1 MSMLLSDLLKDVVT
15 VPTSKDMQITGI
27 SEYSA
32 DVISGDLFIA
42 TSGLQY
48 SADAIAN
55 GAVAIICESHGEV
68 ETLRMDSTIPMFPC
82 NNLAGF
88 VGDIAARFYGEINA
102 DIKTIAV
109 TGTDGKSSVAH
120 LVAQALEQSDQRC
133 GLIGTLGYGRL
144 ANLSEATHTT
154 PPIARIA
161 REYFKFNEMGCT
173 AVAMEASSHGI
184 QQGRLSNVPIH
195 TAVLTNITRD
205 HLDYHKSVEDYI
217 QAKAGLFFTH
227 QPENAVINLDD
238 AIGRQWCEQLDSLV
252 AVITFSLG
260 NVEADVYAIDVQY
273 LQNATMMKLSI
284 KGKETHVH
292 VPLLGEFNVLNVLAV
307 AAILLSLG
315 KNHQQI
321 EQALNKLDAVPGRMQ
336 RVSVQKGTVAVVVD
350 YAHTPAALFAAL
362 NAVREHCVGKL
373 ICVFGCGGNRDA
385 GKRSQMGK
393 IASRYSDHA
402 VITSDNPRNEKPQ
415 DIIDEII
422 SGCVNKDSYTVIVDR
437 KQAIEYALQMAS
449 ANDAVL
455 IAGKGHEKY
464 QYIKDQKLAF
474 DDVEIAAKQL
484 ARLAHG

>member
-1 MSMLLSDLLKDVVT
+1 MSMLLSDLLEDVVT
-15 VPTSKDMQITGI
+15 VPASKDMQITGI
-27 SEYSA
+27 SEYSS
-32 DVISGDLFIA
+32 DVTSGDLFIA

-55 GAVAIICESHGEV
+55 GAIAIIYESHGEV
-68 ETLRMDSTIPMFPC
+68 EALRMDSAIPMFPC
-82 NNLAGF
+82 KGLAGF
-88 VGDIAARFYGEINA
+88 VGDIAACFYGEINA
-102 DIKTIAV
+102 EIKTIAI

-120 LVAQALEQSDQRC
+120 LVAQALEQSDDRC

-144 ANLSEATHTT
+144 VNLSEATHTT
-154 PPIARIA
+154 PPMARIA
-161 REYFKFNEMGCT
+161 KEYFKFNEMGCT
-173 AVAMEASSHGI
+173 AVAIEASSHGI

-227 QPENAVINLDD
+227 KPENAVINLDD
-238 AIGRQWCEQLDSLV
+238 AIGSQWCGQLDSLA
-252 AVITFSLG
+252 AVITFSLS

-273 LQNATMMKLSI
+273 LHSVTMMKLSV
-284 KGKETHVH
+284 KGKEIHVR
-292 VPLLGEFNVLNVLAV
+292 VSLLGEFNVLNVLAV
-307 AAILLSLG
+307 AAILLSLD
-315 KNHQQI
+315 KSYQEI

-336 RVSVQKGTVAVVVD
+336 RVTVQKSTMAVIVD

-362 NAVREHCVGKL
+362 NAAREHYSGKL

-385 GKRSQMGK
+385 GKRSQMGE

-415 DIIDEII
+415 NIIDEII
-422 SGCVNKDSYTVIVDR
+422 SGCVSKDSYTVIVNR
-437 KQAIEYALQMAS
+437 EQAIDFALQMAS
-449 ANDAVL
+449 SNDVVL

-464 QYIKDQKLAF
+464 QHIKNQKIAF
-474 DDVEIAAKQL
+474 DDAEIAAKQL
-484 ARLAHG
+484 ARVAHG

>member
-1 MSMLLSDLLKDVVT
+1 
-15 VPTSKDMQITGI
+15 
-27 SEYSA
+27 
-32 DVISGDLFIA
+32 
-42 TSGLQY
+42 
-48 SADAIAN
+48 
-55 GAVAIICESHGEV
+55 
-68 ETLRMDSTIPMFPC
+68 
-82 NNLAGF
+82 
-88 VGDIAARFYGEINA
+88 
-102 DIKTIAV
+102 
-109 TGTDGKSSVAH
+109 
-120 LVAQALEQSDQRC
+120 
-133 GLIGTLGYGRL
+133 
-144 ANLSEATHTT
+144 
-154 PPIARIA
+154 
-161 REYFKFNEMGCT
+161 
-173 AVAMEASSHGI
+173 
-184 QQGRLSNVPIH
+184 
-195 TAVLTNITRD
+195 
-205 HLDYHKSVEDYI
+205 
-217 QAKAGLFFTH
+217 
-227 QPENAVINLDD
+227 
-238 AIGRQWCEQLDSLV
+238 
-252 AVITFSLG
+252 
-260 NVEADVYAIDVQY
+260 
-273 LQNATMMKLSI
+273 MMKLSI
-284 KGKETHVH
+284 NGKETHVH

-385 GKRSQMGK
+385 GKRSQMGE